1 MKSFRPV
8 SLLFAFFALLFAFA
22 LPAIAEEPE
31 TTDKLKFNR
40 DIRPILSEKCF
51 LCHGPDVPGN
61 KSDLRLDVR
70 EVAIEYIKSG
80 EVLERINHADPDERM
95 PPVKSNRSLDA
106 TERATI
112 KQWIEE
118 GAEYET
124 HWAYEPP
131 EKAAVPE
138 GKHPVD
144 HFINLGLDARTIK
157 PSSAADRRTL
167 ARRLHL
173 DVLGLPPKA
182 ADVEAFVGNPDKG
195 AWNELV
201 QQTLESP
208 HFGERMAV
216 YWLDLVR
223 YADTVGFHGD
233 QDMAV
238 APYRDYVIQSFN
250 NNLPFDQFTREQIAG
265 DLLEEP
271 TMWQQVAT
279 AYNRLNKKT
288 NEGGAQDLEYRVKNA
303 ADRVRATSTV
313 WMGATLG
320 CAECHDH
327 KFDPFSQKDFY
338 QFAAFFAD
346 IEEQGFYGRNG
357 HKDGIWGSY
366 IKVPGEGDEVKL
378 AVLDQQIAGFKKEI
392 AGKPDGFD
400 AGLKEMVAS
409 LKKQIDGTSS
419 MWSVAELTDLKSTGG
434 ATMKKQD
441 DGSWLATG
449 KNPVK
454 DDYTFTL
461 KPTDKGISGFL
472 LETLV
477 DKSMSKGANSRGNG
491 NVVVSYIDVRDAK
504 GDVVKIIEAKAD
516 FEQNGWP
523 VKGALNAGG
532 SGWAI
537 NGHVEKKSRQAYFKF
552 DRRLDQPFTVSI
564 QHRSNHA
571 RHVIGRLRIS
581 TTVNAEIGLT
591 GAKLPNDLVAA
602 VTADKPNKNQVALL
616 EKRYRETSVLFK
628 EARTGLLEAEK
639 QKRSLVDGQATVL
652 VTKRAAKP
660 REVRILNRGDWM
672 DKAGELVTPGTPHF
686 MMTLAK
692 DGTEDTELSRLDL
705 ANWLASNDNPLTA
718 RVFVNRLWQLMFGT
732 GLSKVLDD
740 IGSQGEP
747 PTHPELLDWLAVE
760 FMDSGWDVKH
770 MVELLVTSET
780 YQRSSIARPDLAE
793 VDPYNRLLARQ
804 SPFRVSAEFVRDNAL
819 SVSGLLNPK
828 IGGATAKPYQPP
840 GYYRE
845 LNFPGRKY
853 AADMND
859 NQYRR
864 GVYTHWQR
872 TFLHPMMKAFDAPDR
887 EECTAKRDI
896 SNTPTQSLVLL
907 NDPSYVEAARALAE
921 RILKEGGSDFS
932 AKMDFSFREV
942 LARPVRVKE
951 AELLSKLHAQQLK
964 HYQENGKAAEELLTV
979 GMRPVADGV
988 DKAELAAM
996 TAVARTLL
1004 NLHETITR
1012 Y

>member
-1 MKSFRPV
+1 MKFLWSAPLV
-8 SLLFAFFALLFAFA
+8 LVLSLLVCI
-22 LPAIAEEPE
+22 PAQAE
-31 TTDKLKFNR
+31 KLKFNR

-51 LCHGPDVPGN
+51 LCHGPDVAGN
-61 KSDLRLDVR
+61 KSDMRLDVR
-70 EVAIEYIKSG
+70 EIAIEYLKDGS
-80 EVLERINHADPDERM
+80 VLDRINHADPDERM
-95 PPVKSNRSLDA
+95 PPLKSNRSLDA
-106 TERATI
+106 KERATI
-112 KQWIEE
+112 AQWIEE
-118 GAEYET
+118 GAEYEA
-124 HWAYEPP
+124 HWAYEQP
-131 EKAAVPE
+131 EKAEVPK
-138 GKHPVD
+138 GVHPVD
-144 HFINLGLDARTIK
+144 HFINAGLDSKSIK
-157 PSSAADRRTL
+157 SSSAADRRTL
-167 ARRLHL
+167 TRRLHL
-173 DVLGLPPKA
+173 DLLGLPPKA
-182 ADVEAFVGNPDKG
+182 ADVEAFVGNPSAD
-195 AWNELV
+195 AWKTVV
-201 QQTLESP
+201 QQTLKSP
-208 HFGERMAV
+208 HFGERLAV

-233 QDMAV
+233 QNMAV
-238 APYRDYVIQSFN
+238 APYRDYVIRSFN

-346 IEEQGFYGRNG
+346 IEENGFYGRNG

-366 IKVPGEGDEVKL
+366 LKVPRAGDDAKI
-378 AVLDQQIAGFKKEI
+378 AALDKEIGGYKNEI
-392 AGKPDGFD
+392 AGKPEGFD
-400 AGLKEMVAS
+400 AGLKEMVAN
-409 LKKQIDGTSS
+409 LKKQIEGTTS
-419 MWSVAELTDLKSTGG
+419 MWTVADLPDLKSTGG
-434 ATMKKQD
+434 ATMKKQG
-441 DGSWLATG
+441 DGSYLASG
-449 KNPVK
+449 KNPDK
-454 DDYTFTL
+454 DDYNFTL
-461 KPTDKGISGFL
+461 KPGEAGITGFL
-472 LETLV
+472 LESLV
-477 DKSMSKGANSRGNG
+477 DKTMSKGANSRGNG
-491 NVVVSYIDVRDAK
+491 NIVVSYIDVRDAK
-504 GDVVKIIEAKAD
+504 GDPVKIIEAKAD

-523 VKGALNAGG
+523 VKGVLNPAA
-532 SGWAI
+532 GWAI
-537 NGHVEKKSRQAYFKF
+537 DGHNHKKSRQAYFKF
-552 DRRLDQPFTVSI
+552 DRRLDAPFTISV
-564 QHRSNHA
+564 QHRSEHA

-581 TTVNAEIGLT
+581 TTSNVELGFA
-591 GAKLPNDLVAA
+591 GAKLPNDLAAA
-602 VTADKPNKNQVALL
+602 VTAEKPNKAQAQLL
-616 EKRYRETSVLFK
+616 EKRYRETSSLFTEVRK
-628 EARTGLLEAEK
+628 GLLEAEK
-639 QKRSLVDGQATVL
+639 KKKSLVEGQATVL
-652 VTKRAAKP
+652 VTKRAATP

-672 DKAGELVTPGTPHF
+672 DKSGELVTPGTPHF
-686 MMTLAK
+686 MKGQEVAE
-692 DGTEDTELSRLDL
+692 GTELSRLDL
-705 ANWLASNDNPLTA
+705 ANWLASNENPLTA

-770 MVELLVTSET
+770 MVELLVTSEA

-804 SPFRVSAEFVRDNAL
+804 SPFRVPAEFVRDNAL
-819 SVSGLLNPK
+819 SVSGLLNPQ

-853 AADMND
+853 AADMNE

-921 RILKEGGSDFS
+921 RIINEGGSDLS
-932 AKMDFSFREV
+932 AQMDWSFREV

-964 HYQENGKAAEELLTV
+964 HYQENGKAAEELLSV
-979 GMRPVADGV
+979 GMRPVPGGV
-988 DKAELAAM
+988 DKAKLAAM